1 MSKRKI
7 FNTALEL
14 ISEKG
19 TSVSVREIA
28 RKADVNV
35 AAINYHFG
43 SKDNLIAEVIIYKLE
58 RFKFAFDKLEET
70 AVQPIERLKRFLFSI
85 VDLIGNN
92 PELSYYIVDQ
102 KQLFNTRFEYQ
113 VYLQSIG
120 YHKLEKLITEI
131 TNEDDQQFVTIVI
144 EHVLAASI
152 MTYLNQLN
160 IIKYNQN
167 YKMDQNHKNA
177 IDIFIDNYF
186 YRYQNLGGK

>member
-70 AVQPIERLKRFLFSI
+70 DVQPIERLKQFLFSI